1 MTDREKLRRDI
12 DGLNESIRFNWTEFE
27 SKDLHPDE
35 RSEIRRDIARLIEEL
50 AALVSRLDDL
60 DRNATA

>member
-12 DGLNESIRFNWTEFE
+12 NGLNESIRFNWTELE
-27 SKDLHPDE
+27 SKNLHPDE